1 MLLIVPMPIYAMP
14 YQFDFSC
21 DKQKHCYPNRYR
33 MDGAGC
39 RSSGTG
45 IIIDAQVP
53 DGQPGVVAMY
63 HTKKVY
69 ALLCTRE
76 CVYTSFTH
84 PQHTCCVF
92 SNLIVSQLLCCM
104 SS

>member
-1 MLLIVPMPIYAMP
+1 MLLIVPMLIYAMP
-14 YQFDFSC
+14 YQFDLSC
-21 DKQKHCYPNRYR
+21 DKQKHCYPNR

-53 DGQPGVVAMY
+53 DGRPGVVAMY

-76 CVYTSFTH
+76 CVV
-84 PQHTCCVF
+84 C
-92 SNLIVSQLLCCM
+92 LAE
-104 SS
+104 